1 MFSLRCDVNITKLHH
16 QPQQN
21 HCWISQH
28 QLYPQPGGFQRSPS
42 GDDCTGKR
50 KIVATKNI
58 AIKITEQLAGTA
70 ANGSA
75 AAADEETVGA
85 GAGQG
90 GADAVDK
97 SPAQDSETNLK
108 VNFVVLEVI
117 SD

>member
-1 MFSLRCDVNITKLHH
+1 MSTLQNCIINRNRTIAESVNTNCTL
-16 QPQQN
+16 N
-21 HCWISQH
+21 LEGSS
-28 QLYPQPGGFQRSPS
+28 GPS

-50 KIVATKNI
+50 KFVATNNI